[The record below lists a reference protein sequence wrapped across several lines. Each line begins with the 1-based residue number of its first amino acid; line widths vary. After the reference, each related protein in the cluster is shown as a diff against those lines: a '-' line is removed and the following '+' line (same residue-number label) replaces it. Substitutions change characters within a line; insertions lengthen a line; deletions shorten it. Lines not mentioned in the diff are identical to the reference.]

1 MDFTIEER
9 LAGDLDRVVETL
21 LDPAFVAARAELPKL
36 GHPELVELTRDG
48 DRAHQRVRLR
58 LTAPLSAA
66 VLAVVDP
73 DKLTWVDD
81 ATWDLAAA
89 RAEHTIVPDHYRD
102 RLRCTY
108 VETLT
113 TPEGGGTRR
122 MLSGTLRVKVMLV
135 GGKVEQAIVSG
146 LREYATAETTL
157 LDRLTRSG

>member
-1 MDFTIEER
+1 VDFTIEER

-21 LDPAFVAARAELPKL
+21 LDPGFVAARAELPKL
-36 GHPELVELTRDG
+36 GDPELIELTRDG
-48 DRAHQRVRLR
+48 DRARQRVRLR
-58 LTAPLSAA
+58 LTAPLSPA
-66 VLAVVDP
+66 VTAVVDP
-73 DKLTWVDD
+73 DKLSWVDD
-81 ATWDLAAA
+81 ATWDLAAL

-113 TPEGGGTRR
+113 TAEGGGTHRV
-122 MLSGTLRVKVMLV
+122 LSGTLRVKVMLV

-157 LDRLTRSG
+157 LDRLAR